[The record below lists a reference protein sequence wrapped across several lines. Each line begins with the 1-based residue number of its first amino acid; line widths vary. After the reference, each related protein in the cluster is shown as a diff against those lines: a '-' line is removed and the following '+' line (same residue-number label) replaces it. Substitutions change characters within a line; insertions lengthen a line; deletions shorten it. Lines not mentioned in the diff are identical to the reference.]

1 MDFVKSSS
9 FEKFSKKR
17 RGDGLNPKP
26 AKREIVPYSCGS
38 DTHAL
43 KALLYLM
50 LSLLFLIFLPIIISI
65 LPIVL
70 VTSMIATLFT
80 AAATV
85 VTFGFLSVSIRKMI
99 FYLSQIFMFI
109 IMFIKSGKL
118 PIHGELF
125 SWIYKKFLYDLNFP
139 LYDYIYQN
147 WTIQNEFRRI

>member
-9 FEKFSKKR
+9 FEKFSRKR
-17 RGDGLNPKP
+17 GECELNPKH
-26 AKREIVPYSCGS
+26 AKREVTSYNRSG
-38 DTHAL
+38 DTHTL
-43 KALLYLM
+43 KALLYLI

-147 WTIQNEFRRI
+147 WTI